1 MTSSKKNSYDCKKI
15 EKFVQQYID
24 GVLDDNKM
32 KLFEEHLDY
41 CLPCD
46 KKVEFEKK
54 LKDIV
59 KIKIKRSVSKEKID
73 DKIDDMLKD
82 LN

>member
-1 MTSSKKNSYDCKKI
+1 MVLSKKSSYDCKEI
-15 EKFVQQYID
+15 EKYVQQYLD
-24 GVLDDNKM
+24 GVLEGENI

-46 KKVEFEKK
+46 KKIEFEKK

-59 KIKIKRSVSKEKID
+59 KIKIKHAVSKEKID
-73 DKIDDMLKD
+73 KRIDDMLKD